1 MSAPILKKI
10 ENHTFTLDEYD
21 LINFCLE
28 QMWSDF
34 NDDEVNDAEN
44 IMDKIAFFTDTDME
58 DEDYD

>member
-1 MSAPILKKI
+1 MSAPILNKI
-10 ENHTFTLDEYD
+10 EKHILTLDEYD

-44 IMDKIAFFTDTDME
+44 IIDKIAYFTDTEE
-58 DEDYD
+58 DT

>member
-1 MSAPILKKI
+1 MSAPILNKI
-10 ENHTFTLDEYD
+10 EKHILTLDEYD

-44 IMDKIAFFTDTDME
+44 IIDKIAYFTDTE
-58 DEDYD
+58 DDT